1 MNLKKEIE
9 AYCKL
14 NKIDDVESFKE
25 ECLRQGFNII
35 KYGISPQDNFKK
47 ENNINTFVKDDVI
60 ENKRDKSEKVND
72 VSNSDVQEVP
82 LKREAET
89 VPVASNN
96 ENVEKPK
103 RKKIKIIKK

>member
-9 AYCKL
+9 TFCRL
-14 NKIDDVESFKE
+14 NKIDDVESFRE

-47 ENNINTFVKDDVI
+47 ENNIDTIVKDDV
-60 ENKRDKSEKVND
+60 RDKSEHVND
-72 VSNSDVQEVP
+72 TSNSDVQEVS
-82 LKREAET
+82 LKREDEAL
-89 VPVASNN
+89 PVTSNK

-103 RKKIKIIKK
+103 KKKIKIIKN

>member
-14 NKIDDVESFKE
+14 NKIDDVESFRE

-47 ENNINTFVKDDVI
+47 ENNIST
-60 ENKRDKSEKVND
+60 KVND
-72 VSNSDVQEVP
+72 VSNGDVQEVS
-82 LKREAET
+82 LKRDDET
-89 VPVASNN
+89 LSISSNN

-103 RKKIKIIKK
+103 KKKIKIIKK

>member
-14 NKIDDVESFKE
+14 NKIDDVESFRE

-47 ENNINTFVKDDVI
+47 ENNINT
-60 ENKRDKSEKVND
+60 KVND
-72 VSNSDVQEVP
+72 VSNGDTQKVSP
-82 LKREAET
+82 KREDET
-89 VPVASNN
+89 LPISSNN

-103 RKKIKIIKK
+103 KKKIKIIKK

>member
-14 NKIDDVESFKE
+14 NKIDDVESFRE

-47 ENNINTFVKDDVI
+47 ENNINTFVKKGVI
-60 ENKRDKSEKVND
+60 ENKGDKSEKVND
-72 VSNSDVQEVP
+72 VSNGDVQEVP
-82 LKREAET
+82 LKRENET
-89 VPVASNN
+89 VPVTSKN

-103 RKKIKIIKK
+103 KKKIKIIKK

>member
-9 AYCKL
+9 AYCRL
-14 NKIDDVESFKE
+14 NKIDDVESFRE

-47 ENNINTFVKDDVI
+47 ENNINTFVKDEVI
-60 ENKRDKSEKVND
+60 ENKRDKSENVND

-82 LKREAET
+82 LKIEDESL
-89 VPVASNN
+89 PISSNN

-103 RKKIKIIKK
+103 KKKIKIIKK

>member
-14 NKIDDVESFKE
+14 NKIDDVESFRE

-47 ENNINTFVKDDVI
+47 ENNIGT
-60 ENKRDKSEKVND
+60 KVND
-72 VSNSDVQEVP
+72 VSNVDTQEVSP
-82 LKREAET
+82 KREDET
-89 VPVASNN
+89 LHVTSNN

-103 RKKIKIIKK
+103 KKKIKIIKK

>member
-9 AYCKL
+9 TFCRL
-14 NKIDDVESFKE
+14 NKIDDVESFRE

-47 ENNINTFVKDDVI
+47 ENNINTIVKDDVR
-60 ENKRDKSEKVND
+60 EEKRDKSEHVNNT
-72 VSNSDVQEVP
+72 SN
-82 LKREAET
+82 K
-89 VPVASNN
+89 

-103 RKKIKIIKK
+103 KKKIKIIKN

>member
-1 MNLKKEIE
+1 MILKKEIE

-14 NKIDDVESFKE
+14 NKIDDVESFRE

-47 ENNINTFVKDDVI
+47 ENNISTFVKDDLI
-60 ENKRDKSEKVND
+60 KDKRDKSEKVNN
-72 VSNSDVQEVP
+72 VSNVDTQEVSP
-82 LKREAET
+82 KREDET
-89 VPVASNN
+89 LPISSNN

-103 RKKIKIIKK
+103 KKKIKIIKK

>member
-25 ECLRQGFNII
+25 ECLRQGFSII

-47 ENNINTFVKDDVI
+47 ENNINT
-60 ENKRDKSEKVND
+60 KVND
-72 VSNSDVQEVP
+72 VSNGDVQEVSP
-82 LKREAET
+82 KKEDET
-89 VPVASNN
+89 VSVASNN

>member
-47 ENNINTFVKDDVI
+47 ENNIKT
-60 ENKRDKSEKVND
+60 KVND
-72 VSNSDVQEVP
+72 VSNGDVQEVSS
-82 LKREAET
+82 KKEDET
-89 VPVASNN
+89 VSVASNN

>member
-47 ENNINTFVKDDVI
+47 ENNINT
-60 ENKRDKSEKVND
+60 KVND
-72 VSNSDVQEVP
+72 VSNGDVQVVSPKIED
-82 LKREAET
+82 ET
-89 VPVASNN
+89 LPTSSNN

-103 RKKIKIIKK
+103 KRKIKIIKK

>member
-47 ENNINTFVKDDVI
+47 ENNINT
-60 ENKRDKSEKVND
+60 KVND
-72 VSNSDVQEVP
+72 VSNGDVQEVSP
-82 LKREAET
+82 KKEDET
-89 VPVASNN
+89 VSVASNN
-96 ENVEKPK
+96 DNVEKPK

>member
-9 AYCKL
+9 AYCRL

-47 ENNINTFVKDDVI
+47 ENNINT
-60 ENKRDKSEKVND
+60 KVNN
-72 VSNSDVQEVP
+72 VSNGDVQEVSP
-82 LKREAET
+82 KKEDET
-89 VPVASNN
+89 VSVASNN

>member
-9 AYCKL
+9 TFCRL
-14 NKIDDVESFKE
+14 NKIDDVESFRE

-47 ENNINTFVKDDVI
+47 ENNINTIVKDDV
-60 ENKRDKSEKVND
+60 RDKSEHVND
-72 VSNSDVQEVP
+72 
-82 LKREAET
+82 T
-89 VPVASNN
+89 SNN

-103 RKKIKIIKK
+103 KKKIKIIKN

>member
-9 AYCKL
+9 TFCRL
-14 NKIDDVESFKE
+14 NKIDDVEFFRE

-47 ENNINTFVKDDVI
+47 ENNINTIVKDDVR
-60 ENKRDKSEKVND
+60 EEKRDKSEHVND
-72 VSNSDVQEVP
+72 TSNSDVQEVS
-82 LKREAET
+82 LKRENEIL
-89 VPVASNN
+89 PVTSNK

-103 RKKIKIIKK
+103 KKKIKIIKN

>member
-14 NKIDDVESFKE
+14 NKIDDVESFRE

-72 VSNSDVQEVP
+72 VSNGDVQEAP
-82 LKREAET
+82 LKRENET
-89 VPVASNN
+89 VPVTSKN

-103 RKKIKIIKK
+103 KKKIKIIKK

>member
-14 NKIDDVESFKE
+14 NKIDDVESFRE

-47 ENNINTFVKDDVI
+47 ENNINT
-60 ENKRDKSEKVND
+60 KVND
-72 VSNSDVQEVP
+72 VSNRDVQVVSP
-82 LKREAET
+82 KREDET
-89 VPVASNN
+89 LPILSNN

-103 RKKIKIIKK
+103 KKKIKIIKK

>member
-47 ENNINTFVKDDVI
+47 ENNINT
-60 ENKRDKSEKVND
+60 KVND
-72 VSNSDVQEVP
+72 VSNGDVQVVSPKKED
-82 LKREAET
+82 ET
-89 VPVASNN
+89 LPTSSNN

-103 RKKIKIIKK
+103 KRKIKIIKK